1 MNKELRHFIDTND
14 FTKEELME
22 IIHLSMKIKECIKA
36 GYYPPLLKNK
46 SRGMIFQ
53 QVSTRTRVSF
63 ETAMEQLGGHAE
75 YFGPGMMQLGGHETI
90 EDTARVLSQLLDIV
104 MARVISHDSIVALA
118 KYSTIPVLNGMSDYN
133 HPTQVIADVIT
144 IMENLPQGKKLEDCK
159 VVYCGDATQTGFS
172 VGSICTKL
180 GMDFA
185 FFGPKS
191 HQYNEHHIS
200 VLNANAAVSGSKWI
214 MTEDPDEAMAGA
226 DFVYGDVWVGLY
238 ENELPYEDR
247 MAIFHP
253 KYQINKELLA
263 KGNLG
268 VKVLHALPANRG
280 EEITDE
286 VIDSNLSIC
295 WQEAGN
301 RLTARRGLLVYFTRY
316 RKEPSEAKKAA
327 AREELEIFMREHDLV
342 D

>member
-1 MNKELRHFIDTND
+1 MKELRHFIDTND
-14 FTKEELME
+14 FTKEELMT
-22 IIHLSMKIKECIKA
+22 IIELSRNIKDCINA

-46 SRGMIFQ
+46 SLGMIFQ

-90 EDTARVLSQLLDIV
+90 EDTARVLSQLIDVV
-104 MARVISHDSIVALA
+104 MARVISHDTVEALA

-144 IMENLPQGKKLEDCK
+144 MLEHLPFGKKLEDCK
-159 VVYCGDATQTGFS
+159 LVYCGDATNTGFS

-180 GMDFA
+180 GIDFA

-200 VLNANAAVSGSKWI
+200 ILNQNAAVSGSKWI
-214 MTEDPDEAMAGA
+214 MTEDADEAMAGA

-238 ENELPYEDR
+238 ENELPYEER
-247 MAIFHP
+247 MRIFHP
-253 KYQINKELLA
+253 KYQINKELLS
-263 KGNLG
+263 KGNIG
-268 VKVLHALPANRG
+268 IKVLHALPANRG

-286 VIDSNLSIC
+286 VIDSSSSIC
-295 WQEAGN
+295 WLEAGN
-301 RLTARRGLLVYFTRY
+301 RLTAMRGLLVYLMNY
-316 RKEPSEAKKAA
+316 KDKNCEIKKQAVKA
-327 AREELEIFMREHDLV
+327 QLERFMDEHGLDY
-342 D
+342 

>member
-1 MNKELRHFIDTND
+1 MKTELRHFIDTND

-22 IIHLSMKIKECIKA
+22 IINLSIKIKDCIKV

-46 SRGMIFQ
+46 SLGMIFQ

-75 YFGPGMMQLGGHETI
+75 FFGPGMIQLGGHETI

-104 MARVISHDSIVALA
+104 MARVITHDSIVSLA

-133 HPTQVIADVIT
+133 HPTQVIADAITVI
-144 IMENLPQGKKLEDCK
+144 ENLPQGKKLEDCK
-159 VVYCGDATQTGFS
+159 MVYCGDATQTAFS

-191 HQYNEHHIS
+191 HEYNEHHIS
-200 VLNANAAVSGSKWI
+200 VLNANAAISGSKWI
-214 MTEDPDEAMAGA
+214 MTDNADEAMAGA

-238 ENELPYEDR
+238 ENELPYAER

-268 VKVLHALPANRG
+268 IKVLHCLPANRG

-301 RLTARRGLLVYFTRY
+301 RLTAMRGLLVYFTRNLPTHTELQ
-316 RKEPSEAKKAA
+316 RNAAKEG
-327 AREELEIFMREHDLV
+327 LDNFMNDMKTI
-342 D
+342 